1 MTRLVRAQPL
11 LTASIA
17 FVAANLI
24 HTADHL
30 RQGVGELTS
39 EILAGGSVLTVLAF
53 VVLGLVLRASPRAP
67 LFAAVVGVQGA
78 VGIAAAHIAP
88 HWSALSDSYSEN
100 GADVLS
106 WIVMLGEVG
115 AAAWLGV
122 AGLLE
127 IRRRAGA
134 PSGQVPQRVVA

>member
-1 MTRLVRAQPL
+1 MTRLAGRQAL

-30 RQGVGELTS
+30 RQGVDGLTW
-39 EILAGGSVLTVLAF
+39 EILAGGSVLTALAF
-53 VVLGLVLRASPRAP
+53 VVLGLALRDSRHAP
-67 LFAAVVGVQGA
+67 LFAAVVGIQGA
-78 VGIAAAHIAP
+78 VGIAAVHIAP

-106 WIVMLGEVG
+106 WIVMLAEVG
-115 AAAWLGV
+115 AAAWFGV
-122 AGLLE
+122 VGLRAM
-127 IRRRAGA
+127 RRGTGA